1 MGSILKLRKSVKMK
15 NTDSE
20 VSTLENRLKA
30 HFTKHG
36 FEPMSKLEIKN
47 ARMNAYS
54 PIV

>member
-1 MGSILKLRKSVKMK
+1 MGSILKLKKSVKIK
-15 NTDSE
+15 NADSE
-20 VSTLENRLKA
+20 GSTLENRLKA

-36 FEPMSKLEIKN
+36 FEPMSKQQVRN